1 MTHYSMLT
9 DPIPLPNRAIITL
22 SGPDRKSLLQG
33 LITNDINKLSADNS
47 LYAALLT
54 PQGKYLHDFF
64 IMERDDILYLDC
76 ERDRLAD
83 LFRRLMM
90 YRLRAEVDI
99 VDCSTKYTIFAAGT
113 SSNDGAISAAD
124 PRHPDMGYR
133 LILSAAKA
141 EYSDRDAAPYDQLR
155 LSLGLPDGSRDF
167 DVDKTLILEG
177 NMEELHGVDFDKG
190 CYVGQEVTARMKHRT
205 SLKKRLLPVTVEGD
219 LPARGTEI
227 TDENGKKVGDI
238 RSGFQGRAMGYFR
251 LAHMTFGKTYHCDT
265 ATLTPWRPDWL
276 KEE

>member
-1 MTHYSMLT
+1 MLT
-9 DPIPLPNRAIITL
+9 DPIPLPDRAIITL
-22 SGPDRKSLLQG
+22 CGPNRKPFLQG
-33 LITNDINKLSADNS
+33 LITNNIDKLSANNC

-64 IMERDDILYLDC
+64 IMERDEILYLDC

-90 YRLRAEVDI
+90 YRLRAKVDI
-99 VDCSTKYTIFAAGT
+99 VDCSEKFTIFSAG
-113 SSNDGAISAAD
+113 SQPEGSIVFAAD
-124 PRHPDMGYR
+124 PRHPNMGHR
-133 LILSAAKA
+133 LVLPAENA
-141 EYSDRDAAPYDQLR
+141 EYSDHNAAPYDQLR

-205 SLKKRLLPVTVEGD
+205 SLKKRLLPVTVKGD
-219 LPARGTEI
+219 LPARSTEI
-227 TDENGKKVGDI
+227 TDANGKKVGDI
-238 RSGFQGRAMGYFR
+238 RSGFQNRAMGYFR
-251 LAHMTFGKTYHCDT
+251 LAHMTFGKGYHCGE
-265 ATLTPWRPDWL
+265 ATITPWRPDWL
-276 KEE
+276 KEEEI